1 MTLEFVGDAP
11 VYVPN
16 VDSVKI
22 TAVHEGGSVACIFR
36 RSALV
41 AVGCRPADDP
51 LGLLAAFARNRE
63 KLEKRAREKIRAH
76 PSKEVTVSA
85 SDILEGA

>member
-22 TAVHEGGSVACIFR
+22 TAVHEGGPVACIFR

-41 AVGCRPADDP
+41 AVGCSPADDA
-51 LGLLAAFARNRE
+51 LALLTVFTRHRK
-63 KLEKRAREKIRAH
+63 KLEKRASEKIRAH